1 MLIDRNDSTI
11 NLCEIKYSES
21 EFTIDKKY
29 EHELRNKKASLISNT
44 GTNKAVHLTM
54 ITTYGL
60 KHNLYSG
67 IIQSEVTMDDL
78 FF

>member
-29 EHELRNKKASLISNT
+29 EHELRSHIYTAQR
-44 GTNKAVHLTM
+44 GH
-54 ITTYGL
+54 ITDKFL
-60 KHNLYSG
+60 
-67 IIQSEVTMDDL
+67 
-78 FF
+78 